1 MMEQQFEMVA
11 VKTEPEQLQGF
22 AAQVQSLDPERDVV
36 ELAFENIHDRVEYLG
51 PISQPYQFIS
61 DLLTARTESRNN
73 HEQRLCE
80 LEVIESQLLDCA
92 ARMKQEASADEEA
105 VDRQSKMWLEIVS
118 EHRQAVMAAV
128 DRCKMPDSF
137 GLMSKGLRTWQNS
150 GRG

>member
-36 ELAFENIHDRVEYLG
+36 ELAFENIHDRVQYLG

-61 DLLTARTESRNN
+61 DLLTARTESRDN

-80 LEVIESQLLDCA
+80 LEVIERQLLDRA
-92 ARMKQEASADEEA
+92 ARMRQEASADENA
-105 VDRQSKMWLEIVS
+105 VARQSDMWLETVS
-118 EHRQAVMAAV
+118 EHRQAVMASIE
-128 DRCKMPDSF
+128 RRTKPDSF
-137 GLMSKGLRTWQNS
+137 GLINCFRT
-150 GRG
+150 